1 MLIEN
6 PARASMLALRWLKAL
21 GRGAL
26 VAVALVQ
33 SPIASWAPQEAY
45 AADADKWIDI
55 QLGKSRVIE
64 TPKTTTA
71 VAITDPTV
79 ADIVTLASANKLQI
93 QGKRVGS
100 TDLVI
105 QQGQGVPPIIYEI
118 TVSRD
123 LSELVRRVD
132 GIVEGD
138 PPSVYPMQERIVV
151 QGPVDD
157 LDTLERVAQ
166 VARVYDED
174 FVNLMTVRGDHQVQ
188 LEVVFAEVSRAATRQ
203 LGFNFLVGNSN
214 ANGAQAG
221 LLGPNSSTINAIRTD
236 SGSINNG
243 ILGSPATGA
252 FQAMALGTINPFTI
266 SAIMSVLE
274 DHTMSKIL
282 AQPTMVCLSG
292 QQADFLAGGEVPV
305 PGPGGNGMVTIV
317 YKEYG
322 IKLTFV
328 PTVLANNVVD
338 MRVQVEVSEVD
349 FGNSTRLTGIEI
361 PAFISRKGKSHI
373 RVDSGMTFAMA
384 GLLSEDTVYS
394 RTQVPVLGSIPVI
407 GSLFRFVTH
416 ARDERELVIFVTPRL
431 VRPLG
436 PGEVPAA
443 PGTTESN
450 NPSDVEL
457 FLLGLDHHANTRTA
471 QPTGPVGLQR

>member
-1 MLIEN
+1 MLLEN
-6 PARASMLALRWLKAL
+6 PARPSTGALRWL
-21 GRGAL
+21 GATARSL
-26 VAVALVQ
+26 AIGVALLAGPTAVLW
-33 SPIASWAPQEAY
+33 SPTEAA
-45 AADADKWIDI
+45 AADNDRWIDI

-64 TPKTTTA
+64 TPKNATA

-79 ADIVTLASANKLQI
+79 ADIATLASANKLQI
-93 QGKRVGS
+93 IGKKVGS

-123 LSELVRRVD
+123 LTELVRRLD

-166 VARVYDED
+166 VARIYDKD

-188 LEVVFAEVSRAATRQ
+188 LEVVFAEVSRSASRE
-203 LGFNFLVGNSN
+203 LGFNFLYGNDE
-214 ANGAQAG
+214 QAG
-221 LLGPNSSTINAIRTD
+221 ALTSPGGTRSNIVQGDARPINA
-236 SGSINNG
+236 GV
-243 ILGSPATGA
+243 LGSPAAGA
-252 FQAMALGTINPFTI
+252 FNLMGFSQAFNL
-266 SAIMSVLE
+266 SAIMTVLE
-274 DHTMSKIL
+274 DHAMSKIL
-282 AQPTMVCLSG
+282 AQPTLVCLSG

-305 PGPGGNGMVTIV
+305 PGPGGNGAVTIV

-328 PTVLANNVVD
+328 PTVLAGNVVD
-338 MRVQVEVSEVD
+338 MRVIVEVSEID

-361 PAFISRKGKSHI
+361 PAFISRKGRSHL

-384 GLLSEDTVYS
+384 GLLSENTVFS
-394 RTQVPVLGSIPVI
+394 RAEVPILGRIPVI
-407 GSLFRFVTH
+407 GSLFRYVSH
-416 ARDERELVIFVTPRL
+416 SRDERELVIFVTPRL

-450 NPSDVEL
+450 NPSDLEL
-457 FLLGLDHHANTRTA
+457 FLLGMDHESNSRTA
-471 QPTGPVGLQR
+471 QPTGAVGLQR

>member
-1 MLIEN
+1 MLLEN
-6 PARASMLALRWLKAL
+6 PARASKTALRWLGAAARSFAIGAAL
-21 GRGAL
+21 LAVPTVLLGA
-26 VAVALVQ
+26 
-33 SPIASWAPQEAY
+33 PTEAS
-45 AADADKWIDI
+45 AADNDRWIDI

-64 TPKTTTA
+64 TPKNATA

-79 ADIVTLASANKLQI
+79 ADIATLASANKLQI
-93 QGKRVGS
+93 IGKKVGS

-105 QQGQGVPPIIYEI
+105 QQGQGVPPVIYEI

-123 LSELVRRVD
+123 LTELVRRLD
-132 GIVEGD
+132 GIVEGE

-166 VARVYDED
+166 VARIYDKD

-188 LEVVFAEVSRAATRQ
+188 LEVVFAEVSRSATRE
-203 LGFNFLVGNSN
+203 LGFNFLYGNSS
-214 ANGAQAG
+214 QAG
-221 LLGPNSSTINAIRTD
+221 AMLSPGGTRLNSIIGNATPIDQGVLGVP
-236 SGSINNG
+236 GG
-243 ILGSPATGA
+243 GA
-252 FQAMALGTINPFTI
+252 FQLMGFSELINL
-266 SAIMSVLE
+266 SAVMTVLE
-274 DHTMSKIL
+274 DHAMSKLL
-282 AQPTMVCLSG
+282 AQPTLVCLSG

-305 PGPGGNGMVTIV
+305 PGPGGNGAITII

-328 PTVLANNVVD
+328 PTVLAGNVVD
-338 MRVQVEVSEVD
+338 MRVIVEVSEVD

-361 PAFISRKGKSHI
+361 PAFISRKGRSHL

-384 GLLSEDTVYS
+384 GLLSENVIFS
-394 RTQVPVLGSIPVI
+394 RAEIPVLGRIPI
-407 GSLFRFVTH
+407 LGALFRYVSQS
-416 ARDERELVIFVTPRL
+416 RDERELVIFVTPRL

-443 PGTTESN
+443 PGLTESN
-450 NPSDVEL
+450 NPSDLEL
-457 FLLGLDHHANTRTA
+457 FLLGMDHASNSRTA
-471 QPTGPVGLQR
+471 QPTGAVGLQR